1 MKKYQQGGYPLPN
14 FWEAGLESLNFDMYK
29 DAFDARG
36 EYSNAF
42 QNQQNAIQP
51 PAPPKKSIW
60 AKRNERRR
68 GEYVDALKEYND
80 KKDLATNSF
89 KQSYNMMLPL
99 GMLMQGQQGY
109 MDYLSK
115 PKENLQE
122 EQGFYGFQ
130 QGGNVRNRYGYATR
144 QLGINPVLDSVMV
157 ENGAPNISTN
167 PLTTKGNRAYYD
179 IENNRI
185 NIGNNSGDYERNIL
199 AEIAHAKQ
207 YAPSRVDF
215 DKLLAEK
222 KYDKLDKALTA
233 AERVATL
240 QRKEDILTEKNQAP
254 SKYYENSGD
263 SLRYVTPG
271 TVEHDA
277 HSVIEP
283 KIKKNYD
290 YRLQRWL
297 DNTEEGR
304 RSYQQGGSLVNKTG
318 FTPGYASM
326 NNPYNVIPSNQITM
340 QNTPFPV
347 YGIGSSGEKKMMYPG
362 NNYNFKGSSHVT
374 EFPMRY
380 QEGGPPEGQGLQ
392 KFKDYQPVEEDLLN
406 IPQHTLMEALTG
418 KRKSPSEILYEDG
431 ALDKNKLSHRAYAT
445 AIDLGLD
452 PLNFI
457 MGPLKYGMKGDV
469 LGLTN
474 TGKIIKT
481 ALNGDNIRDLY
492 KGLFNGNS
500 DPNNYKKVDYQ
511 NNKKT
516 KIENKQEGGEVSQE
530 PIPLQ
535 AEIGEWFSTPDMM
548 LAKVKAK
555 ESHKKQDKDNVS
567 DILQPG
573 SFIYSDDKKLIIDKN
588 KKVKGI
594 DLEEITFGRG
604 PIEYSETEQTPLP
617 KEIKFIDIM
626 NKNKMTPAQIA
637 AQVYAKYPS
646 TDREKDAFSIV
657 ANEENKSS
665 RMPYL
670 LVLQELN
677 KRKQTKQPQ
686 KFQYG
691 GYVQHFQEGGSADGY
706 GYAQTPSGFT
716 TPEVG
721 ENPTSTF
728 SVPINQDN
736 IRANGSKLELS
747 TKGDPYVYMINADGT
762 AKTKKKG
769 ATNWITMNEN
779 QTAALN
785 KQIEAGIFDANYKPK
800 NVKPAATVRTK
811 QDLNKHEEKVSIY
824 TKPGFAFNVD
834 LNHKVENING
844 QYNNTPYVNYI
855 PDSQLSQISN
865 QASNPSNGYQFQ
877 VSDNQNTSN
886 NMQTY
891 SDPTITQ
898 MFSQYNIP
906 YSIATGN
913 ALGRGISGLVGNAAL
928 GVGRGAGIA
937 RIAGTTGT
945 EGWTIIPSQGL
956 LGQGAG
962 AAIEGGLGRSLLGQG
977 SQQALNIGRR
987 IPQLAATVYQQGGM
1001 LKPMGML
1008 NPIYNQPTNNAITG
1022 LGYKD
1027 PMEQRDKAFRN
1038 QGMYSSNL
1046 YAQPTTINKQMFN
1059 FEQGGYIPHYQQ
1071 GGNSNQPTNNTK
1083 TGGAGG
1089 AAGPIGGIIGAV
1101 TDIVGMIAGNVRND
1115 KNLKKARKMLEE
1127 DRLEQL
1133 RTNSTSTGIRTA
1145 GNMMN
1150 YASQDPAYTFKDYKN
1165 QFAVGDTGYHDI
1177 GINLDN
1183 AQLAAQNQAM
1193 SGASGFMRNSGA
1205 NGLSPYQNAAFAAA
1219 MQANAINA
1227 NNQTALNYAAQR
1239 GANLQNQMNYRANL
1253 YGQQADDIQLGEASI
1268 RGNLNK
1274 LGSNMISGQTNIG
1287 VDNINNAQ
1295 AINSGYRANMM
1306 GLNNQAYTRFINNN
1320 AMMGNSIKNGF
1331 NSGQELYLNQQQQ
1344 NLQNRNNYQ
1353 NDPYGNYY
1361 GFSGSNPYGQ
1371 FPYDSGSANYQG
1383 PNMGNDQYMN
1393 PNYNPERIG

>member
-29 DAFDARG
+29 DAFDARS

-130 QGGNVRNRYGYATR
+130 QGGNV
-144 QLGINPVLDSVMV
+144 
-157 ENGAPNISTN
+157 
-167 PLTTKGNRAYYD
+167 
-179 IENNRI
+179 
-185 NIGNNSGDYERNIL
+185 
-199 AEIAHAKQ
+199 
-207 YAPSRVDF
+207 
-215 DKLLAEK
+215 
-222 KYDKLDKALTA
+222 
-233 AERVATL
+233 
-240 QRKEDILTEKNQAP
+240 
-254 SKYYENSGD
+254 
-263 SLRYVTPG
+263 
-271 TVEHDA
+271 
-277 HSVIEP
+277 
-283 KIKKNYD
+283 
-290 YRLQRWL
+290 
-297 DNTEEGR
+297 
-304 RSYQQGGSLVNKTG
+304 NKTG
-318 FTPGYASM
+318 YTPGYSSM
-326 NNPYNVIPSNQITM
+326 NNPYNIIPSNNITM
-340 QNTPFPV
+340 KNTPFPV
-347 YGIGSSGEKKMMYPG
+347 LGIGSNGQQQIMYPG
-362 NNYNFKGSSHVT
+362 NNYNFKGSSYVT
-374 EFPMRY
+374 EIPMKRY
-380 QEGGPPEGQGLQ
+380 QEGG
-392 KFKDYQPVEEDLLN
+392 
-406 IPQHTLMEALTG
+406 
-418 KRKSPSEILYEDG
+418 
-431 ALDKNKLSHRAYAT
+431 
-445 AIDLGLD
+445 
-452 PLNFI
+452 
-457 MGPLKYGMKGDV
+457 
-469 LGLTN
+469 
-474 TGKIIKT
+474 
-481 ALNGDNIRDLY
+481 
-492 KGLFNGNS
+492 
-500 DPNNYKKVDYQ
+500 
-511 NNKKT
+511 
-516 KIENKQEGGEVSQE
+516 EVNQE

-535 AEIGEWFSTPDMM
+535 AEKGEWFSTPDGM

-567 DILQPG
+567 DVLQPG
-573 SFIYSDDKKLIIDKN
+573 SFIYSDDKKLIIDKT
-588 KKVKGI
+588 KKIKGI
-594 DLEEITFGRG
+594 DLKEITFGRG
-604 PIEYSETEQTPLP
+604 PIEYKETEQTPLP
-617 KEIKFIDIM
+617 EEIKFINIM
-626 NKNKMTPAQIA
+626 NKTKMTPAQIA

-657 ANEENKSS
+657 ANEQNKTS

-670 LVLQELN
+670 AVLQELN

-686 KFQYG
+686 QFRYG
-691 GYVQHFQEGGSADGY
+691 GPVQHFQEGGSADGY

-811 QDLNKHEEKVSIY
+811 QDLNKHEEKVTPY
-824 TKPGFAFNVD
+824 TKQSGYTFTRDFNKPTRTELGNGESR
-834 LNHKVENING
+834 LNIKYSNF
-844 QYNNTPYVNYI
+844 PYVPYYPVNNQNY
-855 PDSQLSQISN
+855 
-865 QASNPSNGYQFQ
+865 NPSSQDKINTELNIPKFNP
-877 VSDNQNTSN
+877 SQNNKTN
-886 NMQTY
+886 TY
-891 SDPTITQ
+891 INPTIRAIYDNFKEGILFNGPHSASDYNYQ
-898 MFSQYNIP
+898 IPPIIANANPAPQYMRN
-906 YSIATGN
+906 
-913 ALGRGISGLVGNAAL
+913 
-928 GVGRGAGIA
+928 GASSVV
-937 RIAGTTGT
+937 T
-945 EGWTIIPSQGL
+945 
-956 LGQGAG
+956 
-962 AAIEGGLGRSLLGQG
+962 
-977 SQQALNIGRR
+977 NN
-987 IPQLAATVYQQGGM
+987 YQQGGM

-1038 QGMYSSNL
+1038 QGMYGSNL
-1046 YAQPTTINKQMFN
+1046 YAQPTTINNKMFN